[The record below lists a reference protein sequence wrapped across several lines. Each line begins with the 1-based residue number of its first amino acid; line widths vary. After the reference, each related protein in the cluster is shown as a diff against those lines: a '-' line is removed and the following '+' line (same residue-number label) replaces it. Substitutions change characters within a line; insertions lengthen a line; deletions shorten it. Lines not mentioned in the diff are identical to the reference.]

1 MTELIS
7 SQPLLVAILVLLV
20 MFLFLG
26 MGIWVFAALT
36 LVSLTGLVVFLDMPI
51 DRLGVIVK
59 GTMWRTANT
68 WELAAIPIFVWMGE
82 LIFRTDVSERLFRGL
97 EPWVDL
103 IPGRL
108 FHTNIAG
115 CTLFAAVS
123 GSSVATTATIGR
135 ITTSALKERGYNEW
149 LSVGSLAGAGSLGLW
164 TTYELRGQLPQG

>member
-1 MTELIS
+1 MGELLS
-7 SQPLLVAILVLLV
+7 SQPLLVAVLVLLV

-123 GSSVATTATIGR
+123 GSSQRPQPSAVLRLPRSRNVATTSGCR
-135 ITTSALKERGYNEW
+135 
-149 LSVGSLAGAGSLGLW
+149 LARWRVQAVW
-164 TTYELRGQLPQG
+164 V